1 MIYNRINP
9 TNMQPDTYQ
18 TSFPLEVFYKCL
30 KIKFSIV
37 FTLSN
42 LLRRPFKVT

>member
-18 TSFPLEVFYKCL
+18 TSFPFEVFYKCL
-30 KIKFSIV
+30 KIKFSV
-37 FTLSN
+37 YLTYL
-42 LLRRPFKVT
+42 TC